1 MTRLKSG
8 VAIVVRCWRVKDR
21 GWVSVSAATAEGA
34 SPEAVTQAEAINVKT
49 APWAFALTELDWGAF
64 ATPLNVLAE

>member
-1 MTRLKSG
+1 M
-8 VAIVVRCWRVKDR
+8 
-21 GWVSVSAATAEGA
+21 SAATAEDA
-34 SPEAVTQAEAINVKT
+34 SPEAVRLAQAINAKT